1 MLFSDGYLTAVSRSF
16 EYLKNFAK
24 EMAVNISYPN
34 HSMLSFEDH
43 VSWVK
48 LYPNSEEK
56 NQMDLTFTKQSRFRM
71 TGNVMLIM
79 HMNCIKQ
86 DPSTESY

>member
-56 NQMDLTFTKQSRFRM
+56 IKWTLLSQSNQGS
-71 TGNVMLIM
+71 
-79 HMNCIKQ
+79 
-86 DPSTESY
+86 E